1 MGGHHPT
8 KQLHT
13 ALQKE
18 KIMIAQK
25 QADHLRRLQAA
36 WENAK
41 DFTEGCIRQER
52 LDSYME
58 HLMKQGIDSQ
68 EITDLLY

>member
-1 MGGHHPT
+1 
-8 KQLHT
+8 
-13 ALQKE
+13 
-18 KIMIAQK
+18 MITQK
-25 QADHLRRLQAA
+25 QADHLRRLQTV

-68 EITDLLY
+68 EIADLLY